1 MPRSYTP
8 PRPAYHSA
16 PVTSRLPLAVLA
28 AVLAASAVLRL
39 GIASLPLERDEGEY
53 AYIGR
58 AWRDGLLP
66 YRDAFDQKPPGVLV
80 AYRALFAL
88 GIESVEG
95 IHWMGHA
102 WLAAALV
109 PVMLLGWRLGGA
121 AVGGGA
127 ALSAAVLAMDS
138 SVLGN
143 AANTEVFA
151 LLPLG
156 LGVYCASRRGGA
168 AMAVAAGLCAGV
180 ALCMK
185 QVTLPMVLW
194 PIGYLAVRPWPVG
207 REALR
212 RGWAFA
218 GGVGAV
224 VGAAA
229 LYFVLVGAGRETWD
243 AVVVHNLAYAAS
255 VPLAQYRYTLAAG
268 GGPVAAAQWPWW
280 LAALAG
286 TLAMRGEERRA
297 AAPIA
302 AWLAT
307 SAVAA
312 SAGGYFRPHYFVFLV
327 PPVALL
333 GVAGMAALARRV
345 AGERRRAALTA
356 AATLLAVAWPVGL
369 HATYFRARSPE
380 LVSRDL
386 YPYQPFAE
394 SVLAAEWIR
403 RSSAGDDTVFV
414 YGSEPQILFHAGR
427 RSASR
432 YIILYPVYARAADA
446 GARQAEV
453 VAELERTRPR
463 IVVVVLNTASLGP
476 EPLLPRLLETRLR
489 EMLARDYAPAA
500 ATVVGPEGLARLVE
514 PRGAGDP
521 RLVADSADRPTLL
534 LFRRR

>member
-8 PRPAYHSA
+8 PRPAYHTA

-28 AVLAASAVLRL
+28 GVLAASAALRV
-39 GIASLPLERDEGEY
+39 GIAALPLERDEGEY

-58 AWRDGLLP
+58 AWHDGSVP
-66 YRDAFDQKPPGVLV
+66 YRDAFDQKPPGVLL

-88 GIESVEG
+88 GLDSVES

-102 WLAAALV
+102 WLAAAVV

-143 AANTEVFA
+143 AANTELLA
-151 LLPLG
+151 LLPLS
-156 LGVYCASRRGGA
+156 LGMYCASRRRGMGLA
-168 AMAVAAGLCAGV
+168 LAAGLCGGF
-180 ALCMK
+180 ALCLK
-185 QVTLPMVLW
+185 QVTLPIVLW
-194 PIGYLAVRPWPVG
+194 PIGYLAVRPWPPG
-207 REALR
+207 RQALR
-212 RGWAFA
+212 RGLAFA
-218 GGVGAV
+218 GGLAAV
-224 VGAAA
+224 VGTAA
-229 LYFVLVGAGRETWD
+229 LYFVLLGAGREMWD
-243 AVVVHNLAYAAS
+243 AVVGHNLAYASS
-255 VPLAQYRYTLAAG
+255 VPLSQYRYTLAAG

-286 TLAMRGEERRA
+286 ALVMRRVERRA

-302 AWLAT
+302 AWLAA
-307 SAVAA
+307 SALAV
-312 SAGGYFRPHYFVFLV
+312 SAGGYFRPHYFMFLV

-333 GVAGMAALARRV
+333 GVAGMAALARRLT
-345 AGERRRAALTA
+345 AERHAAALTVA
-356 AATLLAVAWPVGL
+356 ASLLAVAWTIGL

-380 LVSRDL
+380 LVSRQL
-386 YPYQPFAE
+386 YPHQPFAE
-394 SVLAAEWIR
+394 SVLAADWIR
-403 RSSAGDDTVFV
+403 RSSAEDDTVFV

-500 ATVVGPEGLARLVE
+500 ATVVGPEGLARLLE
-514 PRGAGDP
+514 PQGAGDP
-521 RLVADSADRPTLL
+521 RLVAESADRPSLL